1 MHARKHNATFVVIF
15 SVRRAWLC
23 SDSKTSFL
31 HLIEATLRI
40 GLVSWILT
48 NYGCEVRI
56 RFSNDMD
63 EFINAISAFYPK
75 RIGFSTNRDKTG
87 PG

>member
-1 MHARKHNATFVVIF
+1 MHARKHNAIFVVIF

-48 NYGCEVRI
+48 KYGVVNSD
-56 RFSNDMD
+56 FQMTLD
-63 EFINAISAFYPK
+63 EFINVITNFYPK
-75 RIGFSTNRDKTG
+75 RIGFSTNR
-87 PG
+87 